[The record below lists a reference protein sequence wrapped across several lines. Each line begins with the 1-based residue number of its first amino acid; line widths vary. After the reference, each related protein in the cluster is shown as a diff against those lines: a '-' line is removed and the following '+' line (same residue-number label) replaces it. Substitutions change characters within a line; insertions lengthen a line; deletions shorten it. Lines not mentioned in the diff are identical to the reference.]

1 MWPFSILESDG
12 LSRKDQ
18 GSRLCQEYMAK
29 LQDPPVFRG
38 KKAQGSSK
46 TLGDSTDWKRMKSD
60 EIVHPGRLTSNLE
73 ITHLERQLFFQT
85 SMRTCSMLIFRD
97 VRKIWLAQILAHVSR
112 TNVSPSLS
120 PMRHE
125 TKLQV
130 DGFPGKMG
138 HRRCFQERK
147 QKREKEVQGLR
158 EAGHRRYQSEKIT
171 PNHPPKK

>member
-1 MWPFSILESDG
+1 MRVPDCARSTWPSFRTLQCFVAKRLKALEQ
-12 LSRKDQ
+12 K
-18 GSRLCQEYMAK
+18 
-29 LQDPPVFRG
+29 
-38 KKAQGSSK
+38 
-46 TLGDSTDWKRMKSD
+46 LGDSTGWKRMKSD
-60 EIVHPGRLTSNLE
+60 EIVHPGRLTWNLE
-73 ITHLERQLFFQT
+73 ITHLERQLFFQS

-97 VRKIWLAQILAHVSR
+97 VTKMWLAQILAHVSR

-125 TKLQV
+125 KDWSQV

-158 EAGHRRYQSEKIT
+158 EAGKRGDINEKNYT
-171 PNHPPKK
+171 PPHQKK